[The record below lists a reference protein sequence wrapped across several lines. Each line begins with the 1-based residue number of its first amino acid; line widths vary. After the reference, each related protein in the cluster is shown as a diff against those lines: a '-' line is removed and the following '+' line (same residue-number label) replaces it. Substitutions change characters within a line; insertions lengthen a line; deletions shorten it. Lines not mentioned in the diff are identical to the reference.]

1 MAARLKNGWVT
12 MHLVC
17 RVEEYEQTIKP
28 QLEATG
34 YSESALL
41 RSKFDLPISARGL
54 SGKNKAAT
62 KKAAT
67 KRQSLKKKTGANK
80 SGSRSGARTD
90 VRTNS
95 GANSGA
101 IVVPPLAVES
111 VAHDAERVSEQ
122 TRESEMAGGNRSVA
136 ERPFGAGAEGVSDA
150 SEASVPVAQPLADDD
165 DGYTE
170 VYDYTEADFALPEA
184 TASENGDQIR
194 DEK

>member
-28 QLEATG
+28 QLAATG

-90 VRTNS
+90 VR
-95 GANSGA
+95 ANSGA

-111 VAHDAERVSEQ
+111 VPQDAERVSEQ
-122 TRESEMAGGNRSVA
+122 ARESEMAGGNGSVA
-136 ERPFGAGAEGVSDA
+136 ERPLGAGAEGVSDA
-150 SEASVPVAQPLADDD
+150 PEASVPVAQPLADDD

-184 TASENGDQIR
+184 TASESGDQIR